1 MAIWVH
7 MLHEHSVSAS
17 CASTC
22 CASSGRAIGDVMH
35 LWFTT
40 LVNQPQFQAVVGKVD
55 LAKEELLAAG
65 APAPAKKEK
74 KVRGTFRACSQCQSA
89 VYSWGTLCVVC
100 MHIILYIA
108 QDNAHHIKECDAA
121 AEQPKK
127 EKAKKE
133 KAKKDDDDEP
143 EPLHQ

>member
-74 KVRGTFRACSQCQSA
+74 KVRGTFRARSQCQSV
-89 VYSWGTLCVVC
+89 VYSWGTLCVV
-100 MHIILYIA
+100 
-108 QDNAHHIKECDAA
+108 QDGAHHIKECDAA